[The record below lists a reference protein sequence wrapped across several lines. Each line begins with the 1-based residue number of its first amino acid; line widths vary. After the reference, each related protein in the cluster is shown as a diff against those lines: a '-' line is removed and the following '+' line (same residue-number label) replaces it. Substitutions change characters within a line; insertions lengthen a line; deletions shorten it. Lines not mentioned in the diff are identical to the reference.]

1 MSTTLANEQHH
12 NPLVEQHN
20 QTTMIG
26 GGTMDKLISNLCNL
40 CNLLETGKPEL
51 IDFDL
56 LIGAYTRK
64 KVDATS
70 IQLNDL
76 EQAGLLTFEREEF
89 GFRIKIN
96 NIGQLKNSQIA
107 TNDKEV
113 SEK

>member
-1 MSTTLANEQHH
+1 
-12 NPLVEQHN
+12 
-20 QTTMIG
+20 
-26 GGTMDKLISNLCNL
+26 MDKLISNLCNL
-40 CNLLETGKPEL
+40 LEEGKPEL

-64 KVDATS
+64 KVDAAS
-70 IQLNDL
+70 IQLNEL

-113 SEK
+113 LEK